1 MPEPIVIWGASGH
14 AKVVADAVRMSAAFE
29 VVGFID
35 DVDLGRIGSRFLEAE
50 VLGGPDALEDLLTRG
65 VRALF
70 VAIGDCQARLVVA
83 SRAERMGFRLP
94 ALVHPAATVASDVEI
109 GEGTIVVAGAVVNSG
124 TVLGK
129 GVIVNTAA
137 SVDHDCILEDGV
149 HVSPGAHLAGGVR
162 VGRGAWIGLGALVRD
177 GARIGSESVVGMGSV
192 VTRDLP
198 SKVIAYGVP
207 ARIVRRER

>member
-14 AKVVADAVRMSAAFE
+14 AKVVVDTVRTSGAFE

-35 DVDLGRIGSRFLEAE
+35 DVDPGRTGSRFLQAE
-50 VLGGPDALEDLLTRG
+50 VLGGSEVLGDLLTRG
-65 VRALF
+65 VRSLF
-70 VAIGDCQARLVVA
+70 VGIGDCRTRLELG

-94 ALVHPAATVASDVEI
+94 VLVHPAAVVASDVEL
-109 GEGTIVVAGAVVNSG
+109 GGGTIVVAGAVVNSG

-129 GVIVNTAA
+129 SVIVNTAA
-137 SVDHDCILEDGV
+137 SVDHDCVLEDGV

-162 VGRGAWIGLGALVRD
+162 VGRGTWIGLGALVRD
-177 GARIGSESVVGMGSV
+177 GARIGAESVVGMGSV

-198 SKVIAYGVP
+198 SNVIAYGVP
-207 ARIVRRER
+207 ARIVRREG